1 MSGSPRGPPL
11 LSHPSGMV
19 VSRSSAGVTAFLHIP
34 FLWEEAVV
42 RATTGSVTELPAKGA
57 ARPRRVTRH
66 LSSSVLTFEVR
77 PDVRR
82 SRRAAAAPG
91 DHEGTKS

>member
-1 MSGSPRGPPL
+1 
-11 LSHPSGMV
+11 MV

-42 RATTGSVTELPAKGA
+42 RATTGSVTELLAKGA
-57 ARPRRVTRH
+57 ARPRRVTRL

-77 PDVRR
+77 PDVPR
-82 SRRAAAAPG
+82 SWRPAAAPG